1 MGQRHGGRE
10 REREKAM
17 GQRDAARVRERK
29 KDMGPR
35 HEREGG
41 KDKDMQRKGER
52 CGRDI
57 GERE

>member
-1 MGQRHGGRE
+1 ME

-29 KDMGPR
+29 KDMGSR

-41 KDKDMQRKGER
+41 KDKDMQREGER

>member
-1 MGQRHGGRE
+1 
-10 REREKAM
+10 M

-41 KDKDMQRKGER
+41 KDKDMQREGER